1 MEHKLCIL
9 LKRLVALPKENEWV
23 EFKHNFHGE
32 DEIGERISAIANSAC
47 IDNKAYGY
55 LVFGVD
61 NDTHDIIGTTFRPSQ
76 KMVGNNEL
84 ENWLIQNLTPR
95 IDFRIYEF
103 ECDGKAI
110 ALFEIP
116 AAENEP
122 VDYKKVPYIRVGSIT
137 RRLSDFPNKE
147 RKIWN
152 NVKYNFETSIALEGC
167 SAADT
172 IKLLDTQSYFDMME
186 LPYPTSQDGVIER
199 LIIDG
204 LIVKKDEG
212 YAITNLG
219 GILFAKN
226 LHDFKSLERKIV
238 RVVQYKGNNKIET
251 ILDEE
256 FSQGYAI
263 GFPSLVKY
271 INDLLPRNEVIG
283 DALRKDVRMYPQL
296 AIRELVANSIIHQ
309 DFSVSG
315 TSTLIEIYNDRIE
328 FSNPGEPLIET
339 IRFIDEYRSR
349 NEKLASIMRRLKIC
363 EEKGSGIDKVVFQC
377 EVYQLPAPYFISSGL
392 HTKVIL
398 YAYKQLRDMDKNDKI
413 RAVYQHA
420 CLKWVSNDFM
430 SNQSLRERFSI
441 EPKNYSIASRLIK
454 EALIAGAIKEADSD
468 SKSKKY
474 ARYLPYWA

>member
-1 MEHKLCIL
+1 MEQRLCTL
-9 LKRLVALPKENEWV
+9 LRRLVALPKENEWV
-23 EFKHNFHGE
+23 EFKHNFHSE

-61 NDTHDIIGTTFRPSQ
+61 DSTHEIIGTTFRPTQ
-76 KMVGNNEL
+76 KMVGSNEL
-84 ENWLIQNLTPR
+84 ENWLIQNLTPH

-103 ECDGKAI
+103 QCDGKNI

-116 AAENEP
+116 AAENVP

-152 NVKYNFETSIALEGC
+152 NIKYNFETSIAMDGC
-167 SAADT
+167 SAADV
-172 IKLLDTQSYFDMME
+172 IKYLDTQSYFDMME
-186 LPYPTSQDGVIER
+186 LPYPTTQESVIDR
-199 LIIDG
+199 LVVAG
-204 LIVKKDEG
+204 LVVNKDDC

-238 RVVQYKGNNKIET
+238 RVVQYRGNNKIET

-256 FSQGYAI
+256 FTKGYAI
-263 GFPSLVKY
+263 GFTTLVKF
-271 INDLLPRNEVIG
+271 INDLLPRNEMIG
-283 DALRKDVRMYPQL
+283 DALREDVRMYPQL

-309 DFSVSG
+309 DFSITG

-328 FSNPGEPLIET
+328 FSNPGEPLIDP

-349 NEKLASIMRRLKIC
+349 NEKMASLMRRLKIC

-377 EVYQLPAPYFISSGL
+377 ELFQLPAPYFVSTPV
-392 HTKVIL
+392 HTRVIL
-398 YAYKQLRDMDKNDKI
+398 YAYKQLREMDKDDKI

-430 SNQSLRERFSI
+430 TNQSLRERFNI
-441 EPKNYSIASRLIK
+441 DPKNYSMASRLIK
-454 EALIAGAIKEADSD
+454 EALVVQVIKEADCD

-474 ARYLPYWA
+474 AKYLPYWA